1 MKKHLLLL
9 LLFIGL
15 STAGFSQAAGKG
27 SAEKS
32 NKSKVTPHVQM
43 RHFQKA
49 PKDPKM
55 KHNGTTYR
63 RKQKNA
69 YNVDGD
75 GYSNSSG
82 GKRKRKKKA

>member
-1 MKKHLLLL
+1 
-9 LLFIGL
+9 
-15 STAGFSQAAGKG
+15 
-27 SAEKS
+27 
-32 NKSKVTPHVQM
+32 
-43 RHFQKA
+43 
-49 PKDPKM
+49 M